1 MVGSRLA
8 TGGREMAVKAL
19 DAGFHISLAGIV
31 TFPKAV
37 ELREVAR
44 MVPLDRL
51 LIETDSPFL
60 SPTPYRGKRNE
71 PAYVTRV
78 AEEIAMLRGVTPAEI
93 GQAALENFRRLF
105 KP

>member
-1 MVGSRLA
+1 
-8 TGGREMAVKAL
+8 MARRAL

-31 TFPKAV
+31 TFPKAN

-44 MVPLDRL
+44 MVPTDRL

-60 SPTPYRGKRNE
+60 SPTPHRGKRNE
-71 PAYVTRV
+71 PAYVTHVAEAIAALRGTT
-78 AEEIAMLRGVTPAEI
+78 AEEIAH
-93 GQAALENFRRLF
+93 AAIENFQRLF